1 MFIRIAA
8 VGTLKTVAPM
18 LTGNRAGVLDVSTP
32 QVGHSK

>member
-1 MFIRIAA
+1 M

-18 LTGNRAGVLDVSTP
+18 LTGKRAGLLEASEP